1 MVVDSRNGQVVGSV
15 QVHDTD
21 RVMLITNTG
30 RVIKIGVQDIRETQ
44 SRAAKGVT
52 LMRVEKGEQIV
63 AVTRVVESEEDD
75 TGEEGAGEVDTEMTE
90 PTEE

>member
-1 MVVDSRNGQVVGSV
+1 MVVDERNGKVVGSV

-30 RVIKIGVQDIRETQ
+30 RVIKIGVDGIRETQ

-52 LMRVEKGEQIV
+52 LMRVEKKEKIV
-63 AVTRVVESEEDD
+63 AVTRVVEAEEEESEEFA
-75 TGEEGAGEVDTEMTE
+75 TGEE
-90 PTEE
+90 